1 MKLSDRIEAKA
12 FSDFICRF
20 DLLEPILAQLD
31 DLSQSGF
38 AEFARQ
44 WILLSRRK
52 DYVDGSGQHELWMR
66 SGGSAGHSSLWGLD
80 VNEGSSKTGI
90 AGERWEVTARTS
102 SQIKQEKDIEKA
114 DGDQGKENALVNR
127 LVEHLEKTPTG
138 DTKTGIREALKIS
151 GSNVTKAINLAL
163 AKELVVAGKVVKGNS
178 SWDGFMIAQT
188 ADQPDLDHPDNP
200 DTQDGLECPAGE

>member
-80 VNEGSSKTGI
+80 VDEGGSKAGI
-90 AGERWEVTARTS
+90 AGERWEVTARTL

-138 DTKTGIREALKIS
+138 ETKTGIRNALKIS

-163 AKELVVAGKVVKGNS
+163 AKELVSDSKEVNLPG
-178 SWDGFMIAQT
+178 SWA
-188 ADQPDLDHPDNP
+188 
-200 DTQDGLECPAGE
+200 